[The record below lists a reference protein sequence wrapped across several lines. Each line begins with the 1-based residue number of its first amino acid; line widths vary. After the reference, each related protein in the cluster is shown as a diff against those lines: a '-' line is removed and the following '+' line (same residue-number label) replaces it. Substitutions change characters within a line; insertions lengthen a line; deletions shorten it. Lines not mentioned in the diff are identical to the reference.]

1 MRPLSDEKIIEGII
15 NKRPEVIHFMYKDY
29 FPLIQVMIEKH
40 SGTLEDAQD
49 VFQDG
54 QMALFLRCRD
64 RELILNC
71 ALRTYFYSICRNIWL
86 QRLEKKQKILYQ
98 PDLLVNEN
106 SEKYIAKDSITKEQK
121 LERNRLFWKH
131 FKELPDDCQNVLLM
145 YFDKVPFRVVAEEL
159 GFTDENYAKVR
170 KYLCKKLLRKR
181 IKQDPDFINCIGY
194 E

>member
-106 SEKYIAKDSITKEQK
+106 SEKYIARDSITKEQK